1 MMISMRSVQMMQT
14 DKKSFSDYMSA
25 WLYGADGYY
34 ASYKEIG
41 KGGDFYTAVSTS
53 KFFGGTI
60 AKHIISLVDEGFLEQ
75 DATICE
81 IGAHHGYFLADVVEF
96 IYTLRPELLGTL
108 EFVIIER
115 FDALQKQQSDYFAES
130 FGDVISLKHYKSL
143 SEMKRKNAFFIANEI
158 FDAFPCELYYK
169 GKSAQVSAHEI
180 EFDAQDAWV
189 DAKAKK
195 YHKNR
200 GEIARGYEE
209 FALEMANA
217 AEHFE
222 FMSFDYGEMAARPDF
237 SIRVYAKHEVIPFFD
252 ENIKREELFAK
263 SDITYDVT
271 FAHVKD
277 AYEEA
282 GVAFVELKAQ
292 MVALVD
298 MGILGLLEMLKE
310 KADEKIYTQELQKIK
325 MLIMPNFLG
334 ERFKMI
340 RFRKN
345 A

>member
-1 MMISMRSVQMMQT
+1 MISS
-14 DKKSFSDYMSA
+14 KNKAFSEYMNE
-25 WLYGADGYY
+25 WLYGEDGYY

-60 AKHIISLVDEGFLEQ
+60 AKHIISLVDEGFLHQ
-75 DATICE
+75 NATICE
-81 IGAHHGYFLADVVEF
+81 IGAHHGYFLADVVQF
-96 IYTLRPELLGTL
+96 IYTLRPKLLTTL
-108 EFVIIER
+108 NFVIIER
-115 FDALQKQQSDYFAES
+115 FDTLQTQQTQYFADS
-130 FGDVISLKHYKSL
+130 FGDAVSVRHYKSL
-143 SEMKRKNAFFIANEI
+143 SELKCKNAFFIANEI
-158 FDAFPCELYYK
+158 FDAFACELYYK
-169 GKSAQVSAHEI
+169 GKTARVEEHEI
-180 EFDAQDAWV
+180 KFDVEDTWV

-195 YHKNR
+195 YHKDR

-217 AEHFE
+217 AQSFE

-237 SIRVYAKHEVIPFFD
+237 SLRVYAKHEVIPFFD
-252 ENIKREELFAK
+252 ENIKRSELFGK

-282 GVAFVELKAQ
+282 GVVFIELKAQ
-292 MVALVD
+292 MVALID
-298 MGILGLLEMLKE
+298 MGILELLEMLKE
-310 KADEKIYTQELQKIK
+310 NADEKIYAQELEKVK

-345 A
+345 I